1 MIIQTQLFS
10 KTTGR
15 IFKGVNIQTCVWVW
29 FRNHIT
35 KATFNI
41 RNHPFIVDKRLY
53 NQVTPINWC
62 NLKWG
67 LHLNKCWFWILTQ
80 TFLMERTADDRN
92 HSNQTYSLLYSYN
105 PFLTFQSSKIWYL
118 TWKEKVVAHK
128 YVKKIMTQFLR
139 IMIEPRDI
147 EKLETCVNIQ
157 LL

>member
-1 MIIQTQLFS
+1 MRTQMCF
-10 KTTGR
+10 KTTVR
-15 IFKGVNIQTCVWVW
+15 IFKGVNTQTCVWVW

-80 TFLMERTADDRN
+80 TFINRT
-92 HSNQTYSLLYSYN
+92 YCLLYSYN